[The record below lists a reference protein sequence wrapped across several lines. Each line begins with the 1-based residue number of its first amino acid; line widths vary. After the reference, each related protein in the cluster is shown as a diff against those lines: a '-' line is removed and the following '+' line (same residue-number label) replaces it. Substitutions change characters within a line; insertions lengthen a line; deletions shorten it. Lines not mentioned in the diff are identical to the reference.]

1 LPGKFG
7 NGFTWNF
14 GSENLSI
21 KLKIEMQLK
30 INDISIDEW
39 SHFLEKSKFGSPF
52 HSCNFFNSL
61 NNSQQYKG
69 YIFSVEEKNETKALC
84 LVSILKENGIKAKF
98 SKRAIIYGGPV
109 LLESTSADELDFLLK
124 GICKY
129 LKNDC
134 IYIEF
139 RNYFN
144 YSDFNTIYL
153 NNGFLYEPY
162 VNVQLNILDLTVQ
175 QVISQFKY
183 NRRREIKL
191 SLEEGCEYF
200 VSKSI
205 DDLKGVYTILYD
217 LYINKVKLPLPKIN
231 FFIELLQSNT
241 MVLTVVKHHNK
252 IIGGAFCPY
261 LNNKSLYT
269 FYYCGL
275 REYHKK
281 IFPTHLAILAAI
293 EFAIEQNLNCIDF
306 MGAGKMENDYGVR
319 KYKMEYGGQL
329 VEHGRYIK
337 VLNPLLYK
345 FGKLG
350 LKILAKLKK

>member
-1 LPGKFG
+1 
-7 NGFTWNF
+7 
-14 GSENLSI
+14 
-21 KLKIEMQLK
+21 MHLK

-39 SHFLEKSKFGSPF
+39 SRSLEKSKFGSPF

-61 NNSQQYKG
+61 NNCRQYKG
-69 YIFSVEEKNETKALC
+69 FIYSVEEKNETKAIC
-84 LVSILKENGIKAKF
+84 LVSILKENGIKARF
-98 SKRAIIYGGPV
+98 SKRAIIYGGPI
-109 LLESTSADELDFLLK
+109 LSEFTSAVELDFLLK
-124 GICKY
+124 GICKH
-129 LKNDC
+129 LKKEC

-139 RNYFN
+139 RNYFD
-144 YSDFNTIYL
+144 YSAFNTTYL
-153 NNGFLYEPY
+153 NNGFVYEAY
-162 VNVQLNILDLTVQ
+162 VNVQLNISDLSVN

-191 SLEEGCEYF
+191 SIEEGCKYF

-205 DDLKGVYTILYD
+205 DDLKGVYTILHD

-241 MVLTVVKHHNK
+241 MVLTVVKHEDK

-275 REYHKK
+275 RDYHKK

-293 EFAIEQNLNCIDF
+293 EFAKEQNLICIDF
-306 MGAGKMENDYGVR
+306 MGAGKMENNYGVR

-329 VEHGRYIK
+329 VEHGRYKK
-337 VLNPLLYK
+337 VLNPLMYK
-345 FGKLG
+345 IGILG